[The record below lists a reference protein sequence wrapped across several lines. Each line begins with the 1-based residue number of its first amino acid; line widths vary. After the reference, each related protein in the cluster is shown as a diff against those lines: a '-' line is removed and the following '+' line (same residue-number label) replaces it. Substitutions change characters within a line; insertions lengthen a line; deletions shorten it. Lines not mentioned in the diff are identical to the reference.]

1 MKYRSTVLVLL
12 LSITTALAVENA
24 QPRIAP
30 ALVECYRQGNI
41 YDRNQRLPM
50 TPNMLIEIIRK
61 IEDTP
66 GFNQDIRQLTV
77 SLVHR
82 FRQDGIIPA
91 PGVASNVADILAF
104 SPRDF
109 TFPKHRVLLTRL
121 VPGNAAQ
128 FPNNTLTIQ
137 ERVSGHLIINL
148 QSIFL
153 FKIVNHFIDIS

>member
-1 MKYRSTVLVLL
+1 MYRSAVLVLL
-12 LSITTALAVENA
+12 LSVTAALAQVENA

-30 ALVECYRQGNI
+30 ALVECYRLGHI

-50 TPNMLIEIIRK
+50 TPNMLIELIRK
-61 IEDTP
+61 IEDSP
-66 GFNQDIRQLTV
+66 GFNQDIRQLAV

-91 PGVASNVADILAF
+91 PGVALNQADILAF

-109 TFPKHRVLLTRL
+109 SFPKHRVLLTRL
-121 VPGNAAQ
+121 VPGNAGGA

-137 ERVSGHLIINL
+137 ERVSTLVA
-148 QSIFL
+148 
-153 FKIVNHFIDIS
+153 KIDDAFA

>member
-1 MKYRSTVLVLL
+1 MKYRSAVLVLL
-12 LSITTALAVENA
+12 LSITTALAQVENA

-50 TPNMLIEIIRK
+50 TPNMLIELIRK
-61 IEDTP
+61 VEDTP
-66 GFNQDIRQLTV
+66 GFNQDIRQLAV

-91 PGVASNVADILAF
+91 PGLATNQADILPF

-109 TFPKHRVLLTRL
+109 TFAKHRVLLTRL
-121 VPGNAAQ
+121 VPGNAGGV
-128 FPNNTLTIQ
+128 FPNNTLTVQ
-137 ERVSGHLIINL
+137 ERVRA
-148 QSIFL
+148 L
-153 FKIVNHFIDIS
+153 FAKF